1 MRERLRRAR
10 TLGGLSQRELASL
23 AGLSPSHVGLIEQGR
38 VEDLGSDAASRL
50 ATVLGASL
58 DWLVRG
64 IGRCPPAADISAA
77 VAKAKAR
84 QAREVA

>member
-1 MRERLRRAR
+1 MRNRLRKAR

-38 VEDLGSDAASRL
+38 VDDLGSDAAARL
-50 ATVLGASL
+50 ATVLGVSL

-64 IGRCPPAADISAA
+64 IGRCPAAAELTAA
-77 VAKAKAR
+77 VTKAKAR

>member
-10 TLGGLSQRELASL
+10 TLGGLSQRELATL

-38 VEDLGSDAASRL
+38 VDDLGSGAASSL
-50 ATVLGASL
+50 ATVLGVSL

-64 IGRCPPAADISAA
+64 LGRRPAAADITAA
-77 VAKAKAR
+77 VAKAR
-84 QAREVA
+84 QSREVA